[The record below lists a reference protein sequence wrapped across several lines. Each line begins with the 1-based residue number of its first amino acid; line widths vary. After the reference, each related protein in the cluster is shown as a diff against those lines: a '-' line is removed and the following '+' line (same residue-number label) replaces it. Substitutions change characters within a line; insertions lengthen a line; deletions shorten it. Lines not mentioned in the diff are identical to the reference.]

1 MKSKRLL
8 VDDRAVHRKFAH
20 NQAIERGE
28 GIPENELD
36 VEKKGFRRPFPDGSG
51 EIEQRQ
57 YR

>member
-1 MKSKRLL
+1 LF
-8 VDDRAVHRKFAH
+8 VDDRAVSQCKNSATIE
-20 NQAIERGE
+20 QLERGE